1 MVCKREDLVGEKTN
15 PRLKKLLID
24 VVEKQLRENNPP
36 ITRITFDRLLA
47 TGNTAAMAKEKIAV
61 AVVGQ
66 IYDAMRDGKAFDL
79 EKYTEELNL
88 LH

>member
-1 MVCKREDLVGEKTN
+1 
-15 PRLKKLLID
+15 
-24 VVEKQLRENNPP
+24 
-36 ITRITFDRLLA
+36 
-47 TGNTAAMAKEKIAV
+47 MAKEKIAV

-88 LH
+88 LHWWGKNGTTRKT